1 MPLIS
6 DHCSITIALR
16 SKYILNFKNEE
27 YDILPKPGK
36 IMWSKDISN
45 KFENIIQSEQA
56 KLFLKNF
63 GKNGILSEQKSVDK
77 STEFL
82 TEFLVKAA
90 LSASNNGLAITSK
103 AQPRDGTKNWKFRKK
118 ITERQ

>member
-1 MPLIS
+1 
-6 DHCSITIALR
+6 
-16 SKYILNFKNEE
+16 
-27 YDILPKPGK
+27 
-36 IMWSKDISN
+36 MWSKDISN

-63 GKNGILSEQKSVDK
+63 GKNGILSEQKSVDE

-103 AQPRDGTKNWKFRKK
+103 AQPRDGTKIGNSVKK
-118 ITERQ
+118 ITER